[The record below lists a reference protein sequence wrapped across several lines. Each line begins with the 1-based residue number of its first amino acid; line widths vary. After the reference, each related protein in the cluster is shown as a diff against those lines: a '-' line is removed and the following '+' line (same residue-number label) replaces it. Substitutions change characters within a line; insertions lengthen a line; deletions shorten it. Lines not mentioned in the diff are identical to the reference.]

1 MKQELTL
8 LTKSKTPKLVKITE
22 ASGIP
27 LIGCLP
33 FGVIDR
39 GSNLL
44 QVRTATFCNMRCPF
58 CSTSA
63 NDSKRHPVNYQV
75 NINYLLRWVKEVVE
89 FKDCD
94 VEINIDSVGEPSAYP
109 KLVELV
115 KGVRALE
122 KVKVVSMQSNGT
134 LFNEKIIKDL
144 ENAGLTRINLSL
156 HTLDK
161 EKGKLLF
168 GMPTYNLDK
177 VLENVMLINE
187 SKIEL
192 CLTPV
197 LIPGVNEDDVKG
209 VIKFSKELKCRIG
222 IQKYEV
228 HKTGRKMKNV
238 KEMTYWKFYKKLE
251 EWEKEFDVKLKIGP
265 NDYKIFRRKAIP
277 KEFNKDE
284 IVNVEVKKEGWQK
297 DQMIGVA
304 KNRVITLINCS
315 KPIGS
320 RVKAKIV
327 SDKNNIYI
335 AKSL

>member
-1 MKQELTL
+1 M
-8 LTKSKTPKLVKITE
+8 
-22 ASGIP
+22 
-27 LIGCLP
+27 
-33 FGVIDR
+33 
-39 GSNLL
+39 
-44 QVRTATFCNMRCPF
+44 
-58 CSTSA
+58 
-63 NDSKRHPVNYQV
+63 
-75 NINYLLRWVKEVVE
+75 
-89 FKDCD
+89 
-94 VEINIDSVGEPSAYP
+94 
-109 KLVELV
+109 
-115 KGVRALE
+115 
-122 KVKVVSMQSNGT
+122 
-134 LFNEKIIKDL
+134 
-144 ENAGLTRINLSL
+144 
-156 HTLDK
+156 
-161 EKGKLLF
+161 
-168 GMPTYNLDK
+168 
-177 VLENVMLINE
+177 
-187 SKIEL
+187 
-192 CLTPV
+192 TPV
-197 LIPGVNEDDVKG
+197 LIPGVNEDDVKE

-327 SDKNNIYI
+327 SDKNNIFI
-335 AKSL
+335 AKLL

>member
-1 MKQELTL
+1 
-8 LTKSKTPKLVKITE
+8 
-22 ASGIP
+22 
-27 LIGCLP
+27 
-33 FGVIDR
+33 
-39 GSNLL
+39 
-44 QVRTATFCNMRCPF
+44 
-58 CSTSA
+58 
-63 NDSKRHPVNYQV
+63 
-75 NINYLLRWVKEVVE
+75 
-89 FKDCD
+89 
-94 VEINIDSVGEPSAYP
+94 
-109 KLVELV
+109 
-115 KGVRALE
+115 
-122 KVKVVSMQSNGT
+122 MQSNGT

-251 EWEKEFDVKLKIGP
+251 EWEKEFDVKLELLSNKQIGE
-265 NDYKIFRRKAIP
+265 NTILLEY
-277 KEFNKDE
+277 
-284 IVNVEVKKEGWQK
+284 NVIK
-297 DQMIGVA
+297 
-304 KNRVITLINCS
+304 
-315 KPIGS
+315 
-320 RVKAKIV
+320 
-327 SDKNNIYI
+327 
-335 AKSL
+335 